1 MDIIEFPN
9 ALIDFN
15 KQKVFIWYKNNNVLC
30 STIGF
35 KEQINMTE
43 FAKALY
49 TPES

>member
-9 ALIDFN
+9 AVLDF
-15 KQKVFIWYKNNNVLC
+15 KQQKAFIWYKNNNILC
-30 STIGF
+30 STITF
-35 KEQINMTE
+35 RDKINMTE